1 MESGDGVREAV
12 VRARMEEHPLAEE
25 ALRDLEVNGW
35 RSGFA
40 ETVACRLA
48 GRLAD
53 DLRPDARVLRGCALP
68 DLDLDSHL
76 AFPATDCVRNETIDL
91 VFEVRVESLE
101 HDPSADRTDVN
112 RPVIFKA
119 RHR

>member
-25 ALRDLEVNGW
+25 ALRDLEEVNGW

-53 DLRPDARVLRGCALP
+53 DL
-68 DLDLDSHL
+68 
-76 AFPATDCVRNETIDL
+76 
-91 VFEVRVESLE
+91 
-101 HDPSADRTDVN
+101 SA
-112 RPVIFKA
+112 
-119 RHR
+119 